1 MAQTLSELLVRL
13 GVDAGSYYQELDKA
27 QRKNQS
33 WANSWKSIGAD
44 IGKATALYATAFG
57 AMVKGQINALDELDE
72 AAQKTGAT
80 VEALSRLNYAAG
92 MEGIDDFTATM
103 VKLNKSINDSLDPA
117 SEQAQ
122 ALKAI
127 GVSATD
133 ASGKVRGTDAV
144 LMDVAEAFAQAE
156 DGAAKSA
163 IAMALFGKQGAQLI
177 PFLNNGREG
186 LQELTKEADQFG
198 VTASTKAAA
207 AAGEFNDNLYR
218 MGAVVRGAANDIAE
232 GLAPTLAKL
241 TNAMAD
247 NVSKGDG
254 LAITIR
260 QIDTGLKLV
269 ISSGV
274 IATGVFQAVGKMIGG
289 TAAALGALTTDMK
302 WYHMAPP
309 LAIAKAFQNADLAAS
324 AFGAAME
331 DARGSTTDMFMS
343 LDQVWAKSDE
353 WSKKVGDSAAE
364 AGNNILTFG
373 GADGSKARAKAAAD
387 LLKQQE
393 ETLRAAAQREEDFR
407 KLQEGFQSEE
417 LKARGDYVRRRVEIE
432 KATEA
437 DTAERRELMLQA
449 EVEYN
454 GRLAKIREDR
464 DRAEQDLRLKK
475 KQEEELDRQNR
486 DRALQE
492 NPLARLAGFGSTDD
506 MARAM
511 DPLKNA
517 AVEFAD
523 VANQAFSSAGK
534 SAADL
539 GTELLL
545 TGHAGEDAGKMIAQ
559 ALVRDVVSGFIQVG
573 IQMVAQKALASMLNA
588 AGTAEVVA
596 SQGVIATAA
605 APAAAMVSLSTL
617 GTNSIP
623 ALAAIAAAI
632 AAAGALAIGG
642 GRELGGGVYP
652 GMAHPVTE
660 QDKPELYRRRA
671 DGRVFL
677 MPGASGGDVLP
688 MEEHRMGGGSGSG
701 GGGNGGW
708 QIINNAPGLVITPRG
723 RALTIDMVPEL
734 LDMIDNDQASRTSS
748 GRGANVRATG
758 QKFGLQ
764 PQAVR

>member
-33 WANSWKSIGAD
+33 WANNWKSIGAD

-72 AAQKTGAT
+72 AAQKTGTT

-92 MEGIDDFTATM
+92 MEGVDDFTATM

-117 SEQAQ
+117 SEEAR

-144 LMDVAEAFAQAE
+144 LMDVAEAFAQSE
-156 DGAAKSA
+156 DGAGKGAV
-163 IAMALFGKQGAQLI
+163 AMALFGKQGAELI

-186 LQELTKEADQFG
+186 LEALGVEADRFG
-198 VTASTKAAA
+198 ITASTKAAV
-207 AAGEFNDNLYR
+207 AAGQFNDNLYR

-232 GLAPTLAKL
+232 GLAPTLATL
-241 TNAMAD
+241 TNKIAD
-247 NVSKGDG
+247 NVTKGDG
-254 LAITIR
+254 LAVTIR

-309 LAIAKAFQNADLAAS
+309 LAIAKAFQNADMAAS

-343 LDQVWAKSDE
+343 LEQVWAKSDE
-353 WSKKVGDSAAE
+353 WAKKAGDSAAV
-364 AGNNILTFG
+364 AGENIISFG
-373 GADGSKARAKAAAD
+373 GKDGAKERAKAAAE
-387 LLKQQE
+387 LLKQQQ

-407 KLQEGFQSEE
+407 KLQEGFQSDE
-417 LKARGDYVRRRVEIE
+417 LKARGDYIRRRVEIE
-432 KATEA
+432 KATDAE
-437 DTAERRELMLQA
+437 TAERRELMLQA
-449 EVEYN
+449 EVEYS

-464 DRAEQDLRLKK
+464 DRADQDLRLKK
-475 KQEEELDRQNR
+475 KQEEDLDRQNR

-492 NPLARLAGFGSTDD
+492 NPLARLGGFDD
-506 MARAM
+506 TAELGRAM

-523 VANQAFSSAGK
+523 VANSAFSSASK

-559 ALVRDVVSGFIQVG
+559 ALVRDVVGGIIQVG
-573 IQMVAQKALASMLNA
+573 IQMVAQKALASMLSA
-588 AGTAEVVA
+588 AGTTETVA
-596 SQGVIATAA
+596 QQGVIAAAA
-605 APAAAMVSLSTL
+605 APAAAMVSLSTV

-623 ALAAIAAAI
+623 ALAAIAATI
-632 AAAGALAIGG
+632 AAAGAIAFGG

-652 GMAHPVTE
+652 GMVHPVNE

-671 DGRVFL
+671 DGRTFL

-688 MEEHRMGGGSGSG
+688 MKEHRGGGSSGSDA
-701 GGGNGGW
+701 GGNGGW
-708 QIINNAPGLVITPRG
+708 QINNYAPGVVITPRG
-723 RALTIDMVPEL
+723 NTLTVEMIPEL
-734 LDMIDNDQASRTSS
+734 LEMIDADQASRTSS
-748 GRGANVRATG
+748 LRGRNAQATAS
-758 QKFGLQ
+758 KFGLQ
-764 PQAVR
+764 ARVSR